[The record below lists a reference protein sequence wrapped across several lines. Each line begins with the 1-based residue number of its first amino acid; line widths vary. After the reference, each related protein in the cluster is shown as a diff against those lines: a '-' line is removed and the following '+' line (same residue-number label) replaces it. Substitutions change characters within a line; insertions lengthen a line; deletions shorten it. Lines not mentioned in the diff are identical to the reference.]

1 MVSMPTPV
9 ERPLSLEAT
18 RQFQEI
24 WQKEF
29 GALLSDDEAQHKG
42 IELLQ
47 FFDLLARPDGD
58 PVASPRYRSVSF
70 GGRTTC
76 DLKCR

>member
-1 MVSMPTPV
+1 MPTSA
-9 ERPLSLEAT
+9 ERQLSFEAT

-24 WQKEF
+24 WQDEF
-29 GALLSDDEAQHKG
+29 GQFLSDDEAQQKG
-42 IELLQ
+42 IELLR

-70 GGRTTC
+70 GGRATC